1 MKKLLAIAGTITLL
15 LSACGQQTMVS
26 QTTFT
31 KKEETIIE
39 TSNMTPSNFLD
50 YQVEPGKELVLDI
63 YLYQDGLTK
72 NKLVY
77 SKDNGEE
84 SSGTI
89 ALGFQPQGDTLR
101 FKADYLT
108 LNVGKYFTQWAQNAF
123 YPQEKIGDQAVLIS
137 SYYATQNDQMVF
149 SSELEADGAYKQ
161 RDLSKIKAGDVI
173 VDIVA
178 HTN

>member
-1 MKKLLAIAGTITLL
+1 MKKLFAIVGAATLL

-31 KKEETIIE
+31 KKEEAIIE

-84 SSGTI
+84 SSGIIT
-89 ALGFQPQGDTLR
+89 LGFQPQGNTLNFR
-101 FKADYLT
+101 ADYLT
-108 LNVGKYFTQWAQNAF
+108 LNIGKNFTQWGQNVF
-123 YPQEKIGDQAVLIS
+123 CPQKEIGEKAVLIS
-137 SYYATQNDQMVF
+137 SYQASQNEQMVF
-149 SSELEADGAYKQ
+149 SAELEADGVYKQ
-161 RDLSKIKAGDVI
+161 RDLSKIKAGDVF
-173 VDIVA
+173 VDVVA
-178 HTN
+178 HTK